1 MELKD
6 KTMVVTGGGN
16 GMGRAI
22 TLNLLEKGCHVIAI
36 DISEAALNETQAL
49 TKGFQSTFTQ
59 VALDI
64 TDRPSVERWFSSY
77 SQAHKI
83 DGLVN
88 NAGIIQP
95 FVKIEDIEIAVAQ
108 RLFNVNFWGAF
119 NMIQILLP
127 HLKTRPSAHIVNV
140 SSMGGFLP
148 IPGQSLY
155 GASKASLKLLSESL
169 SIELKQTKVQ
179 VTTAFPGALH
189 TDIKKN
195 SGLDDGITNKN
206 INDKAQ
212 AQALSPIV
220 AADILVKAIES
231 DTPEVYIG
239 NDSKK
244 FNLLYKAAP
253 QEAIRLITANIDHHL

>member
-6 KTMVVTGGGN
+6 KTMVVTGAGN

-22 TLNLLEKGCHVIAI
+22 TLNLLGKGCHVVAI
-36 DISEAALNETQAL
+36 DISEAALNETQSL
-49 TKGFQSTFTQ
+49 TEDFQSVFTP
-59 VALDI
+59 VTLDI

-77 SQAHKI
+77 GQTHKI

-95 FVKIEDIEIAVAQ
+95 FVRIEDIGTAVAQ

-119 NMIQILLP
+119 NMIQVLLP

-148 IPGQSLY
+148 IPGQGLY

-169 SIELKQTKVQ
+169 SVELKQTRVR
-179 VTTAFPGALH
+179 VTTAFPGAMN

-195 SGLDDGITNKN
+195 SGLDDSIKN
-206 INDKAQ
+206 GNSNSEAQ

-220 AADILVKAIES
+220 AADILVSSIEA
-231 DTPEVYIG
+231 DVPEVYIG

-244 FNLLYKAAP
+244 FNLLYKADP
-253 QEAIRLITANIDHHL
+253 QEAIRLITANIDHHS